1 MGLLSTL
8 GSVAGG
14 FLGGPTGG
22 LIGGAIGG
30 FFDSEHA
37 ASSANEA
44 AANAASTNRNWQ
56 QYMSDTQMQR
66 RVVDLQKAG
75 LNPMLAYSLGG
86 AAVPGGATAATTPAD
101 TILNSGYTQ
110 QRVAN
115 ETSIAKAQLSNIE
128 ADTENKKATADN
140 IKADTALK
148 AATVPVQE
156 ATASR
161 QHQEILNLQQD
172 IKESFARIDQLVKQG
187 RLTDAEASKIRAEIP
202 GIIMQ
207 RALITS
213 QIKLNNTSAFP
224 HLVDSNN
231 VGIES
236 SLNSLK
242 IPREINL
249 ANSQDTAWKRHV
261 SPYLDEIL
269 NIGSFAAS
277 GVGGFIGAKSAGFR
291 K

>member
-30 FFDSEHA
+30 FFDTEHA

-86 AAVPGGATAATTPAD
+86 AAVPGGATAATTSAD

-115 ETSIAKAQLSNIE
+115 ETSLAKAQLSNIQ

-156 ATASR
+156 ASASR
-161 QHQEILNLQQD
+161 LQQEILNLQQD
-172 IKESFARIDQLVKQG
+172 IKESFARIDQLVKLG

-213 QIKLNNTSAFP
+213 QIKLNNTSAFS
-224 HLVDSNN
+224 HLVSSNN

-236 SLNSLK
+236 SLNSLM
-242 IPREINL
+242 IPRQINL
-249 ANSQDTAWKRHV
+249 ANSQDTAWKRYV

-269 NIGSFAAS
+269 GIGSFAAS
-277 GVGGFIGAKSAGFR
+277 GVGGFIGAKSAGR